1 VIQFTVVYQRNAWC
15 FGPCRTSSKRLSRT
29 SQARETKAFGFVW
42 TGFWS
47 PLDTLLYSV
56 NGSRSVVVFA
66 YAGFMLLFVIAATGR
81 HMLVETIIAGRMLQA
96 PERGQSHKV
105 SNAVIRA
112 HHAARILT
120 LVA

>member
-1 VIQFTVVYQRNAWC
+1 MPTALVRLQ
-15 FGPCRTSSKRLSRT
+15 GPTSNL
-29 SQARETKAFGFVW
+29 Q
-42 TGFWS
+42 S
-47 PLDTLLYSV
+47 PQKHLDTLLHSV